1 MARIFV
7 CGEAIMDF
15 VPVESAAGTAF
26 LPLPGGSPMNT
37 AKAAA
42 CAGAEAHFL
51 GALSTDLFGERLL
64 ADMVAHG
71 VRTGLTP
78 RSDDPSTLAFVDMS
92 TGEPHYAFYDRDS
105 AAVNMAPTAEGI
117 TAEPGDILAVGSI
130 SLIPNPG
137 ADNILDFALAQSQ
150 SQMLAFDPNVR
161 ANMITDR
168 PAWEARV
175 EALFDAAAVVK
186 ISAEDLDYLRP
197 GQGREAFARE
207 LLGRG
212 TALVVVTG
220 GAEGALG
227 MTQAGQASA
236 QAPVVTVRDT
246 VGAGDTFMGNL
257 LAGILEL
264 GCRDAAALSA
274 LGEESLSALL
284 TRAAWAAAINCTR
297 AGCNPPQRSETL
309 AAIAAGRIGG
319 PVPA

>member
-15 VPVESAAGTAF
+15 VPVPAAAGEAF

-51 GALSTDLFGERLL
+51 GAISRDLFGERLL
-64 ADMVAHG
+64 ADMQAHG
-71 VRTGLTP
+71 VQTGLTP

-92 TGEPHYAFYDRDS
+92 TGEPRYAFYDRDS
-105 AAVNMAPTAEGI
+105 AAVNMAPTAAGI
-117 TAEPGDILAVGSI
+117 DPQPGDILAVGSI
-130 SLIPNPG
+130 SLIPEPG
-137 ADNILDFALAQSQ
+137 AGNILRFALAQAR

-168 PAWEARV
+168 PAWEKRV
-175 EALFDAAAVVK
+175 EALFAAAAVVK

-197 GQGREAFARE
+197 GQAHADFAAERIAA
-207 LLGRG
+207 GAG
-212 TALVVVTG
+212 LVVVTG

-227 MTQAGQASA
+227 LTAAGRARVA
-236 QAPVVTVRDT
+236 APRVTVADT

-257 LAGILEL
+257 LAGIQEA
-264 GCRDAAALSA
+264 GCRDRAALAA
-274 LGEESLSALL
+274 LEGPALETL
-284 TRAAWAAAINCTR
+284 LARAAWAAAMNCTR
-297 AGCNPPQRSETL
+297 TGCNPPRRAEVL
-309 AAIAAGRIGG
+309 AAIAAGRIG
-319 PVPA
+319 